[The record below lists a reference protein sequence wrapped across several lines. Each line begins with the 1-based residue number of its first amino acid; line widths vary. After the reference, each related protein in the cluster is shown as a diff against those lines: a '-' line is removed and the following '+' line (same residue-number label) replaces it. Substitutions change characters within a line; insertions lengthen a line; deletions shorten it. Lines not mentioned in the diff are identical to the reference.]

1 MIREK
6 RVTVVTIT
14 YRLLGDAQRGCDA
27 ASYWSGIRRC
37 RCHAAGSS
45 EFPSPN
51 RSKCLSDSPDR
62 CWGAGLAETVYY
74 CRRCC
79 RPNPTARNA
88 TPTAAALRNKVCE
101 PHGIADRTSTYNW
114 PQLANWRIKRN
125 KNMIDLV
132 LFFNS
137 RSSLVLP
144 DVTVPHPRYLFQV
157 EQNNSIFRYRQEY
170 GIWT

>member
-1 MIREK
+1 MHKEAAMR
-6 RVTVVTIT
+6 RRTDLTFV
-14 YRLLGDAQRGCDA
+14 DA
-27 ASYWSGIRRC
+27 AVTRLARVYFQAPIGVM
-37 RCHAAGSS
+37 
-45 EFPSPN
+45 
-51 RSKCLSDSPDR
+51 SDSPDR
-62 CWGAGLAETVYY
+62 RFWGAGLAETVYC

-88 TPTAAALRNKVCE
+88 TLTAAALRNKVCE

-114 PQLANWRIKRN
+114 PQLANWWIKRN

-144 DVTVPHPRYLFQV
+144 DVTVPHPRHTYISNRTKQF
-157 EQNNSIFRYRQEY
+157 NS
-170 GIWT
+170 